1 MKNKLKYIVAAL
13 TGSVIL
19 FSACTDSFEEK
30 NSDPSALSDSQKE
43 IDYGNLRIPLKVI
56 QQGIYFNYDWGYGKN
71 WPYQIMQN
79 LTSDMYSGYTHT
91 HKSFNSG
98 SYTSDY
104 NMLDN
109 WTSSMWVNTY
119 AYAAPYV
126 LRLEEAA
133 NTKYP
138 GFMGVAKIIKVEM
151 MHRITDTYGPIIYT
165 HFGELKTG
173 SIPDTQK
180 DTYYAFFAD
189 LDNAVKMLDAHINS
203 GVADYAKEVGTED
216 IMTGSH
222 ANYQQWIKFANSLRL
237 RLAMRIATADESKAK
252 EEALKALSN
261 KYGVLESATDIIAI
275 STSKGFTNPLGEIN
289 RSWKQTSM
297 NANMESILCGYND
310 PRLPKYFEPA
320 TKSICEGEYR
330 GIRQGTCF
338 THENYVDLSCL
349 TVNQSTDAL
358 LMTAAEV
365 WFLRAE
371 AALRKWTSEN
381 VEANYRKGVET
392 SFAQWG
398 ATGVDAYLASNS
410 VPRNFVDLLD
420 PTNNIA
426 AVSKISPKWSDTST
440 DEQKLERIITQKWI
454 AVYPEGCEAWAE
466 QRRTGYPKLFPVKV
480 NNSGGKI
487 DTNIMIRRL
496 NYPKDLSGNATEQYN
511 ALLKC
516 LGGDNTG
523 GVRLWWDTGS
533 NFINKS
539 K

>member
-1 MKNKLKYIVAAL
+1 MKNKFKYIAAAL
-13 TGSVIL
+13 TGSAML
-19 FSACTDSFEEK
+19 FSACTDNFENI
-30 NSDPSALSDSQKE
+30 NSDPSALTESQKG
-43 IDYGNLRIPLKVI
+43 IDYSNLRIPLTII

-79 LTSDMYSGYTHT
+79 LTTDMYSGYMHT
-91 HKSFNSG
+91 HKAFNSG
-98 SYTSDY
+98 TNTSDY
-104 NMLDN
+104 NMMDG

-119 AYAAPYV
+119 AQAAPYV

-133 NTKYP
+133 NTQYP

-151 MHRITDTYGPIIYT
+151 MHRITDAYGPIIYT

-180 DTYYAFFAD
+180 DAYYAFFAD
-189 LDNAVKMLDAHINS
+189 LDVAVKKLADHIAS
-203 GVADYAKEVGTED
+203 GNAEYTKEVGKVD

-222 ANYQQWIKFANSLRL
+222 ANYEQWIKFANSLRL
-237 RLAMRIATADESKAK
+237 RLAIRIAVIDESKAK
-252 EEALKALSN
+252 QEALKALSN
-261 KYGVLESATDIIAI
+261 KYGVLESPSDIIAI

-320 TKSICEGEYR
+320 TKTICAGEYR
-330 GIRQGTCF
+330 GIRQGTAF

-349 TVNQSTDAL
+349 TINQNSDAI
-358 LMTAAEV
+358 LMSSAEV

-371 AALRKWTSEN
+371 AALRKWTTEN
-381 VEANYRKGVET
+381 VAANYKKGVET

-398 ATGVDAYLASNS
+398 ATGTDAYLASNN
-410 VPRNFVDLLD
+410 VARDFVDLLD
-420 PTNNIA
+420 PKNNIA
-426 AVSKISPKWSDTST
+426 AVCKISPKWNESST
-440 DEQKLERIITQKWI
+440 DEEKLERIITQKWI
-454 AVYPEGCEAWAE
+454 AVFPEGCEAWAE

-487 DTNIMIRRL
+487 DTKIMVRRL
-496 NYPKDLSGNATEQYN
+496 NFPKDLKDNATQQFN
-511 ALLKC
+511 ALLSC
-516 LGGDNTG
+516 LGGENSS
-523 GVRLWWDTGS
+523 GVRLWWDTGK
-533 NFINKS
+533 NFK
-539 K
+539 